1 MNGAQQEKRVLRI
14 KEVEKIVGLKRP
26 TLYLLM
32 NKGDFPQNFRL
43 GNRSVGWN
51 SLEIDRWIED
61 RLQCR

>member
-26 TLYLLM
+26 TIYLLM